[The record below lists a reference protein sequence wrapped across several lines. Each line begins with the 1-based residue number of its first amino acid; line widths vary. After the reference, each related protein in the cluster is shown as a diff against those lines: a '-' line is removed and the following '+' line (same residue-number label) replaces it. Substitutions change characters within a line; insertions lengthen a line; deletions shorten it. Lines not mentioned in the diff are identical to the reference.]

1 MRHFNVKKIRIGAKE
16 KCINY
21 IFKSTLEARWT
32 ANGLNETF
40 DNEIDSPKP
49 QQLPRKKTLEEMR
62 REYHAMM
69 DLTSPAFALKS
80 PAPTSPPD
88 LPTIFDDEINPVF
101 IEESEQ
107 ETDKSTENRVR
118 FANI

>member
-1 MRHFNVKKIRIGAKE
+1 M
-16 KCINY
+16 
-21 IFKSTLEARWT
+21 EARWT

-69 DLTSPAFALKS
+69 DMTSPAFALKS
-80 PAPTSPPD
+80 PVPSSPPD
-88 LPTIFDDEINPVF
+88 LQTIFDDEINPVF

-107 ETDKSTENRVR
+107 ETDKFNKSDLQ
-118 FANI
+118 IYDIG

>member
-1 MRHFNVKKIRIGAKE
+1 MLKTTFKYIY
-16 KCINY
+16 Y